1 MSLKTT
7 HVVQL
12 LPALNSGGTE
22 AGTLEIASALVEAG
36 YRSTVISGGG
46 QMVRQLTREGSA
58 HVQMNVGDKR
68 PWTLLNGLTLAR
80 WLRANEVDIVHVR
93 SRLPAWLLTMAL
105 RLLPRDQRP
114 IRVTTL
120 HGHNSVSRYSAIML
134 RGDAVIAVSQTTA
147 DYWRKAYPQIEQN
160 HVRVIERGVDQ
171 QRFAHAWQP
180 DMPWQRQFRQQ
191 FPQIGQRALLCLP
204 GRLSRLK
211 GHAWFIELIAQ
222 LRREGAEVCGLIIGG
237 EEAGRAAYAQ
247 SLYRQVK
254 QQGLD
259 DDLLFAGQR
268 EDMRECLAMADL
280 VFSLSE
286 KPETFGR
293 TTLEALS
300 LGVPVIGWDH
310 GGVSELLSSLCPEG
324 RVKPFDATGLLTA
337 TRHLLAHPPAIPG
350 EHRYTLEQMRQRT
363 LSLYAQLLASRQPDA
378 AQS

>member
-1 MSLKTT
+1 MTLKSA

-46 QMVRQLTREGSA
+46 QMVQQLNREGSA
-58 HVQMNVGDKR
+58 HVQMNIGNKR
-68 PWTLLNGLTLAR
+68 PWTLLNAISLAR
-80 WLRANEVDIVHVR
+80 WLSANEVDIVHVR
-93 SRLPAWLLTMAL
+93 SRLPAWLLSMAL
-105 RLLPRDQRP
+105 CLLPRDQRP

-120 HGHNSVSRYSAIML
+120 HGLNSVSRYSAIML
-134 RGDAVIAVSQTTA
+134 RADAVIAVSQASA
-147 DYWRKAYPQIEQN
+147 DYWRKSYAQINQH
-160 HVRVIERGVDQ
+160 HVQVIERGVDQ

-180 DMPWQRQFRQQ
+180 DTDWQHRFRQE
-191 FPQIGQRALLCLP
+191 FAQIGQRALLCLP

-211 GHAWFIELIAQ
+211 GHNWFIELIAQ
-222 LRREGAEVCGLIIGG
+222 LRRQGAEVCGLIIGG
-237 EEAGRAAYAQ
+237 EEPGRSAYAQ
-247 SLYRQVK
+247 SLYRKVEQL
-254 QQGLD
+254 GLG

-268 EDMRECLAMADL
+268 QDIRECLAMADL

-310 GGVSELLSSLCPEG
+310 GGVSELLASLCPEG
-324 RVKPFDATGLLTA
+324 RVRPFDAAGLLAA
-337 TRHLLAHPPAIPG
+337 TRHLLAHPPAIPA
-350 EHRYTLEQMRQRT
+350 EHGYTLERMCQRT
-363 LSLYAQLLASRQPDA
+363 LALYARLLASRQPGNA
-378 AQS
+378 